1 MQWHNL
7 NLLSLKKK
15 ETQKKLYHEFML
27 EQDVMLHLRAR
38 QQKRVTTGSDK
49 PFTGDTNL
57 RQAAV

>member
-27 EQDVMLHLRAR
+27 EQDVMLHSQVR
-38 QQKRVTTGSDK
+38 QQKRVTAGSDK